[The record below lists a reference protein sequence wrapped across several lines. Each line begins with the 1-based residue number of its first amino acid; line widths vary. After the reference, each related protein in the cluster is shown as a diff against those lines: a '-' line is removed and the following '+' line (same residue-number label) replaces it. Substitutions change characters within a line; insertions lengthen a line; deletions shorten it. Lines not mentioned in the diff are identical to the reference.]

1 MMAQIASEVVYT
13 TQLVELV
20 LNSGLELYGI
30 EEEDLGVDKADS
42 GGTVADCYEG
52 GK

>member
-1 MMAQIASEVVYT
+1 MAQIASEVVYT

-30 EEEDLGVDKADS
+30 EEEDLGVDKAHS
-42 GGTVADCYEG
+42 GGAVADCYEG